1 MKQYEKKIESYQALI
16 QKGYV
21 RESAVQN
28 VMKQCA
34 GIMSRQDDRRASYF
48 EFLYE
53 QFKFIRKRWWALQGG
68 SLLLLWMLLA
78 DYGEGANAE
87 RVLGALSVIFA
98 VLIIPEIWK
107 NRRFSA
113 VEIEKTSYY
122 SLRQIC
128 SARILMFAA
137 VDLTMITIFFA
148 VSFSTLQISA
158 YRIVIDFLVPF
169 NISCC
174 ICFRLLYSKWQE
186 LEYIA
191 VFLSTAC
198 IFAWS
203 MIVSTDFIYERIS
216 MTVWIGLLLLSFI
229 YLIYCIWKSQCN
241 CEINWEGKANGTAI

>member
-1 MKQYEKKIESYQALI
+1 MKQYEKKIESYQTLI

-28 VMKQCA
+28 VMEQCA

-48 EFLYE
+48 GFLHE

-78 DYGEGANAE
+78 DYGEGANAD
-87 RVLGALSVIFA
+87 RVLGALSVI
-98 VLIIPEIWK
+98 
-107 NRRFSA
+107 S
-113 VEIEKTSYY
+113 SYY

>member
-1 MKQYEKKIESYQALI
+1 MKQYEKKIESYQTLI

-21 RESAVQN
+21 RESAVRN

-48 EFLYE
+48 GFLHE

-78 DYGEGANAE
+78 DYGEGANAD
-87 RVLGALSVIFA
+87 RVLGALSVI
-98 VLIIPEIWK
+98 
-107 NRRFSA
+107 S
-113 VEIEKTSYY
+113 SYY

-186 LEYIA
+186 MEYIA

-203 MIVSTDFIYERIS
+203 LIVSTDFIYERIS
-216 MTVWIGLLLLSFI
+216 MTVWIGLLLLSFV

>member
-1 MKQYEKKIESYQALI
+1 MKQYEKKIESYQTLI

-21 RESAVQN
+21 RESAVRN

-48 EFLYE
+48 GFLHE

-78 DYGEGANAE
+78 DYGEGANAD
-87 RVLGALSVIFA
+87 RVLGALSVI
-98 VLIIPEIWK
+98 
-107 NRRFSA
+107 S
-113 VEIEKTSYY
+113 SYY

-216 MTVWIGLLLLSFI
+216 MTVWIGLLLLSFV

>member
-1 MKQYEKKIESYQALI
+1 MKQYEKKIESYQTLI

-21 RESAVQN
+21 RESAVRN

-34 GIMSRQDDRRASYF
+34 GIMSRQDDRRAPYF
-48 EFLYE
+48 GFLHE

-78 DYGEGANAE
+78 DYGEGANAD
-87 RVLGALSVIFA
+87 RVLGALSVI
-98 VLIIPEIWK
+98 
-107 NRRFSA
+107 S
-113 VEIEKTSYY
+113 SYY

-174 ICFRLLYSKWQE
+174 ICFRLLYSKWRE

-203 MIVSTDFIYERIS
+203 LIVSSDFIYERIS
-216 MTVWIGLLLLSFI
+216 MTVWIGLLLLSFV

>member
-1 MKQYEKKIESYQALI
+1 MK
-16 QKGYV
+16 
-21 RESAVQN
+21 
-28 VMKQCA
+28 
-34 GIMSRQDDRRASYF
+34 SYF
-48 EFLYE
+48 GFLHE

-78 DYGEGANAE
+78 DYGEGANAD
-87 RVLGALSVIFA
+87 RVLGALSVI
-98 VLIIPEIWK
+98 
-107 NRRFSA
+107 S
-113 VEIEKTSYY
+113 SYY

-174 ICFRLLYSKWQE
+174 ICFRLLYSKWRE

-203 MIVSTDFIYERIS
+203 LIVSSDFIYERIS
-216 MTVWIGLLLLSFI
+216 MPVWIGLLLLSFV

>member
-1 MKQYEKKIESYQALI
+1 MKQYEKKIESYQTLI

-21 RESAVQN
+21 RESAVRN

-48 EFLYE
+48 GFLHE

-78 DYGEGANAE
+78 DYGEGANAD
-87 RVLGALSVIFA
+87 RVLGALSVI
-98 VLIIPEIWK
+98 
-107 NRRFSA
+107 S
-113 VEIEKTSYY
+113 SYY

-191 VFLSTAC
+191 VFLSIAC

-203 MIVSTDFIYERIS
+203 LIVSTDFIYERIS
-216 MTVWIGLLLLSFI
+216 MPVWIGLLLLSFV

>member
-1 MKQYEKKIESYQALI
+1 MKQYEKKIESYQTLI

-21 RESAVQN
+21 RESVVRN

-48 EFLYE
+48 GFLHE

-78 DYGEGANAE
+78 DYGEGANAD
-87 RVLGALSVIFA
+87 RVLGALSVI
-98 VLIIPEIWK
+98 
-107 NRRFSA
+107 S
-113 VEIEKTSYY
+113 SYY

-137 VDLTMITIFFA
+137 VDLTKITIFFA

-186 LEYIA
+186 MEYIA

-203 MIVSTDFIYERIS
+203 LIVSSDFIYERIS

>member
-1 MKQYEKKIESYQALI
+1 MKQYEKKIESYQTLI

-21 RESAVQN
+21 RESAVRN

-48 EFLYE
+48 GFLHE

-78 DYGEGANAE
+78 DYGEGTNAD
-87 RVLGALSVIFA
+87 RVLGALSVI
-98 VLIIPEIWK
+98 
-107 NRRFSA
+107 S
-113 VEIEKTSYY
+113 SYY

-186 LEYIA
+186 MEYIA

-203 MIVSTDFIYERIS
+203 LIVSTDFIYERIS
-216 MTVWIGLLLLSFI
+216 MPVWIGLLLLSFV

>member
-21 RESAVQN
+21 RESAVRN

-48 EFLYE
+48 GFLHE

-87 RVLGALSVIFA
+87 RVLGALSVI
-98 VLIIPEIWK
+98 
-107 NRRFSA
+107 S
-113 VEIEKTSYY
+113 SYY

-174 ICFRLLYSKWQE
+174 ICFRLLYSKWRE

-203 MIVSTDFIYERIS
+203 LIVSSDFIYERIS
-216 MTVWIGLLLLSFI
+216 MPVWIGLLLLSFV

>member
-1 MKQYEKKIESYQALI
+1 MKQYEKKIESYQTLI

-21 RESAVQN
+21 RESAVRN

-48 EFLYE
+48 GFLHE

-78 DYGEGANAE
+78 DYGEGANAD
-87 RVLGALSVIFA
+87 RVLGALSVI
-98 VLIIPEIWK
+98 
-107 NRRFSA
+107 S
-113 VEIEKTSYY
+113 SYY

-174 ICFRLLYSKWQE
+174 ICFRLLYSKLQE

>member
-1 MKQYEKKIESYQALI
+1 MKQYEKKIESYQTLI

-21 RESAVQN
+21 RESAVRN

-48 EFLYE
+48 GFLHE

-78 DYGEGANAE
+78 DYGEGANAD
-87 RVLGALSVIFA
+87 RVLGALSVI
-98 VLIIPEIWK
+98 
-107 NRRFSA
+107 S
-113 VEIEKTSYY
+113 SYY

>member
-21 RESAVQN
+21 RESAVRN

-34 GIMSRQDDRRASYF
+34 GIMSRHDDRRASYF
-48 EFLYE
+48 GFLHE

-78 DYGEGANAE
+78 DYGEGANAD
-87 RVLGALSVIFA
+87 RVLGALSVI
-98 VLIIPEIWK
+98 
-107 NRRFSA
+107 S
-113 VEIEKTSYY
+113 SYY

>member
-1 MKQYEKKIESYQALI
+1 MKQYEKKIESYQTLI

-28 VMKQCA
+28 VMEQCA

-78 DYGEGANAE
+78 DYGEGANAD
-87 RVLGALSVIFA
+87 RVLGALSVI
-98 VLIIPEIWK
+98 
-107 NRRFSA
+107 S
-113 VEIEKTSYY
+113 SYY

-186 LEYIA
+186 MEYIA

-203 MIVSTDFIYERIS
+203 LIVSTDFIYERIS
-216 MTVWIGLLLLSFI
+216 MPVWIGLLLLSFV

>member
-1 MKQYEKKIESYQALI
+1 MKQYEKKIESYQTLI

-21 RESAVQN
+21 RESAVRN

-53 QFKFIRKRWWALQGG
+53 QLKFIRKRWWALQGG

-78 DYGEGANAE
+78 DYGEGANAD
-87 RVLGALSVIFA
+87 RVLGALSVI
-98 VLIIPEIWK
+98 
-107 NRRFSA
+107 S
-113 VEIEKTSYY
+113 SYY

-174 ICFRLLYSKWQE
+174 ICFRLLYSKWRE

-203 MIVSTDFIYERIS
+203 LIVSSDFIYERIS
-216 MTVWIGLLLLSFI
+216 MPVWIGLLLLSFV

>member
-1 MKQYEKKIESYQALI
+1 MKQYEKKIESYQTLI

-21 RESAVQN
+21 RESVVRN

-48 EFLYE
+48 GFLHE

-78 DYGEGANAE
+78 DYGEGANAD
-87 RVLGALSVIFA
+87 RVLGALSVI
-98 VLIIPEIWK
+98 
-107 NRRFSA
+107 S
-113 VEIEKTSYY
+113 SYY

-203 MIVSTDFIYERIS
+203 LIVSSDFIYERIS
-216 MTVWIGLLLLSFI
+216 MPVWIGLLLLSFI

>member
-1 MKQYEKKIESYQALI
+1 MKQYEKKIESYQTLI

-21 RESAVQN
+21 RESVVRN

-48 EFLYE
+48 GFLHE

-78 DYGEGANAE
+78 DYGEGANAD
-87 RVLGALSVIFA
+87 RVLGALSVI
-98 VLIIPEIWK
+98 
-107 NRRFSA
+107 S
-113 VEIEKTSYY
+113 SYY

-174 ICFRLLYSKWQE
+174 ICFRLLYSKWRE

-203 MIVSTDFIYERIS
+203 LIVSSDFIYERIS
-216 MTVWIGLLLLSFI
+216 MPVWIGLLLLSFV

>member
-1 MKQYEKKIESYQALI
+1 MKQYEKKIESYQTLI

-48 EFLYE
+48 EFLHE

-78 DYGEGANAE
+78 DYGEGANAD
-87 RVLGALSVIFA
+87 RVLGALSVI
-98 VLIIPEIWK
+98 
-107 NRRFSA
+107 S
-113 VEIEKTSYY
+113 SYY

>member
-1 MKQYEKKIESYQALI
+1 MKQYEKKIESYQTLI

-21 RESAVQN
+21 RESVVRN

-48 EFLYE
+48 GFLHE

-78 DYGEGANAE
+78 DYGEGANAD
-87 RVLGALSVIFA
+87 RVLGALSVI
-98 VLIIPEIWK
+98 
-107 NRRFSA
+107 S
-113 VEIEKTSYY
+113 SYY

-158 YRIVIDFLVPF
+158 YRTVIDFLVPF

>member
-1 MKQYEKKIESYQALI
+1 MKQYEKKIESYQTLI

-21 RESAVQN
+21 RESVVRN

-48 EFLYE
+48 GFLHE

-78 DYGEGANAE
+78 DYGEGANAD
-87 RVLGALSVIFA
+87 RVLGALSVI
-98 VLIIPEIWK
+98 
-107 NRRFSA
+107 S
-113 VEIEKTSYY
+113 SYY

-216 MTVWIGLLLLSFI
+216 MSVWIGLLLLSFI

-241 CEINWEGKANGTAI
+241 CEINWEGKANGTVI